1 MSKET
6 ASWLNQNVLI
16 GCTEKRGK
24 AWHHRAEFQTPWDYT
39 DESGELHIGVG
50 NHYPQGIPVEDVQGR
65 LFAWEPVTAPV
76 YALVSNEDG
85 TVDVNSY
92 VEIPNQK
99 RVFPSDDPSHTFWIA
114 KDSYSPHDYS
124 DSLVGAVS
132 DLVDTSKGDLV
143 ISSAGLLAGRAIA
156 WVEVSVPDS
165 IVTPDGIEFRP
176 NLLATT
182 SLNGTVA
189 TTYKRTCTDVV
200 CDNTRAIALA
210 EKGQTYKVKHSKY
223 SNLKLAD
230 AREALAIIHTTAD
243 DIEKEFHE
251 LCMIDVTDKQFFDI
265 VKEIVAPETNKEQ
278 SKMATTLQEKKTEQ
292 LSQLW
297 RNDNRVTPWAN
308 TGYGVVQAFNT
319 WGQHFKGTRRGTTMA
334 ERNMLATIKGDIE
347 AEDRAV
353 YATMMAVLDNS

>member
-6 ASWLNQNVLI
+6 SEWLNKNVLI
-16 GCTEKRGK
+16 GCTNKRSV
-24 AWHHRAEFQTPWDYT
+24 AWHYRADLQTPWQFE
-39 DESGELHIGVG
+39 DENGVTHEGQG
-50 NHYPQGIPVEDVQGR
+50 NHYPDGIPVIDVQGR
-65 LFAWEPVTAPV
+65 LFNWEPLTAPV
-76 YALVSNEDG
+76 YALTGITPDG
-85 TVDVNSY
+85 GPEFT
-92 VEIPNQK
+92 EIPNQK
-99 RVFPSDDPSHTFWIA
+99 RVYPSDDPGHTFWIA

-132 DLVDTSKGDLV
+132 DLVDTSTGDLV

-165 IVTPDGIEFRP
+165 ITTPDGIEFRP

-200 CDNTRAIALA
+200 CDNTRAIALQ

-243 DIEKEFHE
+243 DIEAEFHE
-251 LCMIDVTDKQFFDI
+251 LCQIDVTDRQFFDI
-265 VKEIVAPETNKEQ
+265 VGAIVAPPSEKEP
-278 SKMATTLQEKKTEQ
+278 SKMASTLQEKKTEQ

-297 RNDNRVTPWAN
+297 RNDNRVSPWAN
-308 TGYGVVQAFNT
+308 TGYGVIQAFNT
-319 WGQHFKGTRRGTTMA
+319 WEQHFKGTRRGTTMA

-347 AEDRAV
+347 QNDREV
-353 YATMMAVLDNS
+353 YATMMRVLDNA